1 MTVHYDTNASFD
13 VDITDVEYLR
23 HGDEPLLARIYQPKG
38 AGPFPALLEVHG
50 GAWSDQD
57 RTRSE
62 HSVLALARSGIVVA
76 SIDFRLA
83 PAHPYPAQ
91 LQDINYG
98 VRWLKAHAADFNADP
113 STVGGYGSSSGG
125 HTIVLAGMRAAFPW
139 YNAIPLADAR
149 EVDASLAYVIAQ
161 SGIVD
166 PYARYQYAVAT
177 SPGSANSQRL
187 ARNTLGFFLTEDGMR
202 EGNPQLILER
212 GEPAELPPLLL
223 VQSDQD
229 ANIPWQIVEKFGESY
244 RKAGGV
250 VEWRLYRGQPHVFA
264 NSPGAESDAAVAAM
278 KAFIARHVN
287 APAVVR

>member
-1 MTVHYDTNASFD
+1 MPLNYDPTAVFD

-38 AGPFPALLEVHG
+38 KGPFPALLEVHG

-57 RTRSE
+57 RTRSA
-62 HSVLALARSGIVVA
+62 HSVAALAGSGIVVA
-76 SIDFRLA
+76 CIDFRLA

-98 VRWLKAHAADFNADP
+98 VRWLKAHAADFKAYP

-125 HTIVLAGMRAAFPW
+125 HTIVLAAMRATFPW
-139 YNAIPLADAR
+139 YKAIPLADGP
-149 EVDASLAYVIAQ
+149 EVDASLAYVIAL

-177 SPGSANSQRL
+177 SAGSANSQRL

-202 EGNPQLILER
+202 EGNPQLILDR
-212 GEPAELPPLLL
+212 GEPVELPPLLL

-229 ANIPWQIVEKFGESY
+229 ANIPWQIVERFGDSY
-244 RKAGGV
+244 RKAGGA
-250 VEWRLYRGQPHVFA
+250 VEWRLFRGQPHVFA
-264 NSPGAESDAAVAAM
+264 NSPGADVDAAIAVM

-287 APAVVR
+287 APAVVG